1 MGKGCGNVEDKRIIE
16 LFRRRD
22 ERAIV
27 ETRRK
32 YGGYCHSIAYNLLSV
47 REDAE
52 ECVSDALFAAWR
64 QIPPAFPRSLRAFLG
79 RITRNLSISRYRAGA
94 AKKRFSGI
102 EDLLTELEDC
112 LPDSNGLE
120 SQVDSR
126 ALAGLISQWLDT
138 LTPQDRELFVR
149 RYWYGDS
156 LGDIAAA
163 MEETPQ
169 ELAQRTFR
177 LRKLLKHLLE
187 KEGYSP

>member
-1 MGKGCGNVEDKRIIE
+1 MEDSRIIE
-16 LFRRRD
+16 LFQRRD
-22 ERAIV
+22 EQAIA

-32 YGGYCHSIAYNLLSV
+32 YGGYCHQIAFNLLSV

-64 QIPPAFPRSLRAFLG
+64 QIPPVFPQSLRAFLG

-94 AKKRFSGI
+94 AKKRSSGM
-102 EDLLTELEDC
+102 EDLLLELEDC
-112 LPDSNGLE
+112 LPDGNDLE
-120 SQVDSR
+120 SQVDTR
-126 ALAGLISQWLDT
+126 ALAGLISRWLDT
-138 LTPQDRELFVR
+138 LTPRDRELFVR

-156 LGDIAAA
+156 LVDISAA

-177 LRKLLKHLLE
+177 LRKMLKRLLE
-187 KEGYSP
+187 KEGYSL